1 MIILLIPGFR
11 SQLARRKKTVL
22 CFTQKIVAAC
32 GPVATLLLFLGV
44 VAVVATQIMVPTNR
58 VSPGF
63 GGFVGWFDLVQSC
76 GGSLSFTGQVF
87 SVHRKTSRLLV
98 VRNNRG

>member
-44 VAVVATQIMVPTNR
+44 VAPKTVLFLGSSHKAQKRMV
-58 VSPGF
+58 
-63 GGFVGWFDLVQSC
+63 C
-76 GGSLSFTGQVF
+76 M
-87 SVHRKTSRLLV
+87 
-98 VRNNRG
+98 